1 MSYYGYGPPVNNFNP
16 MYSGYYGYGDRQAI
30 GMGSFSGLPYERP
43 MYGPTAAHHTYGGG
57 MQGGMQGGYGGYGG
71 YGGNGALP
79 PSRSAAPAVGS
90 NAPGGPEGTLST
102 SMWAPYLTL

>member
-71 YGGNGALP
+71 YGGNGYGGMMGTQP
-79 PSRSAAPAVGS
+79 RYGSGMWGGRYSSRY
-90 NAPGGPEGTLST
+90 GGYGPRRQSCC
-102 SMWAPYLTL
+102 